1 MVVCVWVRAGP
12 SCDSCDSIHTPE
24 PTELPH
30 VPKGSVLSS
39 CVSAWAGHVTVPSHG
54 HLHPPLHA
62 VCLPASRLHV
72 PSAHSRAALAPPANE
87 GLLVG
92 LLPAARAGLDPVLGA
107 LQSHILHGG
116 LCSLPLPNTWWQTS
130 SSPCSTIS
138 RSLLQVCNL
147 RKTNKCRAAWLYLSE
162 I

>member
-1 MVVCVWVRAGP
+1 MVVCVWVRAGAGP

-116 LCSLPLPNTWWQTS
+116 LCSLPAAEHVVTNQQLP
-130 SSPCSTIS
+130 
-138 RSLLQVCNL
+138 LLH
-147 RKTNKCRAAWLYLSE
+147 NK
-162 I
+162 